1 MSSKRVEGENPLSPD
16 LKGFGVWCSET
27 FWVEDVQCLLLCPT
41 GWAPHGTAP
50 SELGNHSHR
59 SAPGKLSGLVWCDSL
74 LSIVFLDRCP
84 LSSQECWGHPWYGVY
99 GSLAVLLSEEP
110 VVSRLLGR
118 NR

>member
-1 MSSKRVEGENPLSPD
+1 MSSKRVEGENPLSLD

-50 SELGNHSHR
+50 SELGNHGHR
-59 SAPGKLSGLVWCDSL
+59 SAPGKPSGLVWCDSL
-74 LSIVFLDRCP
+74 LSLVFLDRCP